1 MSSATPTPTR
11 VRRLPVVGPLRLG
24 RPSDVWFKP
33 ALSVVAAVAVPSLLL
48 MTLGR
53 LDLAPYTMA
62 GSLCA
67 LYAHNRPYA
76 ARAKV
81 LAWVILGMLGG
92 LAVALVSASLTRN
105 AVVLVTVGAL
115 LAAAQKAVCDATR
128 VGPPAHVILTFV
140 SSATLFVPQTLG
152 QVPGHLA
159 LAAAAGA
166 WAWLVGMAP
175 APLRPHGPER
185 RATAQALNAAAAY
198 AETARGGEEGAGGAR
213 SAAYAAVHAAWQTLL
228 AVRDRPSTTRRA
240 LERLVVRAEVALA
253 APADADPARLR
264 AWARAV
270 RGTGRIPRTGD
281 PRGEDEGLR
290 LNGADARADGAD
302 ARLDSVD
309 PRPDGANPRRAGGGA
324 RLGGAD
330 PRVDDVDPRVDG
342 TGPCLDGAEP
352 RRTAGGGSRRDSDL
366 RLDGADARVDG
377 TAPRLDGVD
386 PRPDGTGPRLDGV
399 GPRRADGGARLDGS
413 DPCLGGADAR
423 GDGADPRPEGD
434 NPRRAD
440 GGACLGGTD
449 PRPQGAN
456 PRRTDSGARLDGAGS
471 RRAHGGARLGGDGT
485 RRDDDRLRERDE
497 LVGVAAE
504 RAVAPPPLWSRLGP
518 LAPVAVRSAL
528 GCALAGYVS
537 LALGADR
544 PYWALVTAA
553 SLYQANITL
562 TWSRAVQRVVGNLVG
577 VLLFAAVT
585 PVAQLGPLALV
596 LCILACNFGAE
607 ALIGRN
613 YWLGSVCVTPLALLV
628 TELPGYQPTG
638 ELVTGRVVDTLV
650 GALVGFVAALA
661 VTNRRAGRRVER
673 ALTAVDRAREHAA
686 RLAADP
692 MSTPA
697 ALEAARRGLAAAVVD
712 LRATADAAA
721 GEWWQRALPQERVV
735 LAEQAAHRT
744 LAATVRRQGLLPDP
758 GTTST
763 YTHTEGA
770 SP

>member
-1 MSSATPTPTR
+1 MSSATPTSAR
-11 VRRLPVVGPLRLG
+11 VRRLPVVGALRLG

-33 ALSVVAAVAVPSLLL
+33 ALSVVAAVAPPSLLL

-76 ARAKV
+76 ARAKA

-115 LAAAQKAVCDATR
+115 LAAVQKAVCDATR

-140 SSATLFVPQTLG
+140 SSAALFVPQTLG
-152 QVPGHLA
+152 QAPGHLA
-159 LAAAAGA
+159 LAAAAGV

-198 AETARGGEEGAGGAR
+198 AETARGGEEGGAGAR

-228 AVRDRPSTTRRA
+228 AVRNRPSTTRRA
-240 LERLVVRAEVALA
+240 LERLVIRAEVALA

-264 AWARAV
+264 SWARAV

-281 PRGEDEGLR
+281 PRREEDGLCP
-290 LNGADARADGAD
+290 DG
-302 ARLDSVD
+302 VG
-309 PRPDGANPRRAGGGA
+309 PRPDGAGQ
-324 RLGGAD
+324 
-330 PRVDDVDPRVDG
+330 
-342 TGPCLDGAEP
+342 C
-352 RRTAGGGSRRDSDL
+352 RT
-366 RLDGADARVDG
+366 
-377 TAPRLDGVD
+377 
-386 PRPDGTGPRLDGV
+386 
-399 GPRRADGGARLDGS
+399 DGGARLD
-413 DPCLGGADAR
+413 D
-423 GDGADPRPEGD
+423 DG
-434 NPRRAD
+434 
-440 GGACLGGTD
+440 L
-449 PRPQGAN
+449 
-456 PRRTDSGARLDGAGS
+456 
-471 RRAHGGARLGGDGT
+471 
-485 RRDDDRLRERDE
+485 RRDGDLLRERDE

-504 RAVAPPPLWSRLGP
+504 RAVAPRPLWSRLGP

-537 LALGADR
+537 LALGAER

-577 VLLFAAVT
+577 VLLFAAVA

-650 GALVGFVAALA
+650 GALVGFVAAVA

-673 ALTAVDRAREHAA
+673 ALTTVDRAREHAA
-686 RLAADP
+686 RVAADP
-692 MSTPA
+692 SSSPA
-697 ALEAARRGLAAAVVD
+697 ALVAARRGLAAAVVD

-721 GEWWQRALPQERVV
+721 GEWWQRALPLERVV

-744 LAATVRRQGLLPDP
+744 LAATVRRRGLLPDP

-763 YTHTEGA
+763 YTYTEGA

>member
-1 MSSATPTPTR
+1 MSSATPIPAR
-11 VRRLPVVGPLRLG
+11 VRRFPVVGALRLG

-33 ALSVVAAVAVPSLLL
+33 ALSVVAAVGPPSLLL
-48 MTLGR
+48 MMLGR

-115 LAAAQKAVCDATR
+115 LAAVQKAVCDATR

-198 AETARGGEEGAGGAR
+198 AETARGGAEGAGAR

-228 AVRDRPSTTRRA
+228 AVRNRPSTTRRA

-264 AWARAV
+264 SWARAI

-281 PRGEDEGLR
+281 PRREDDGLRREDDGLR
-290 LNGADARADGAD
+290 LDE
-302 ARLDSVD
+302 VD
-309 PRPDGANPRRAGGGA
+309 PRP
-324 RLGGAD
+324 
-330 PRVDDVDPRVDG
+330 
-342 TGPCLDGAEP
+342 
-352 RRTAGGGSRRDSDL
+352 
-366 RLDGADARVDG
+366 
-377 TAPRLDGVD
+377 DGVD
-386 PRPDGTGPRLDGV
+386 PRPDGV
-399 GPRRADGGARLDGS
+399 
-413 DPCLGGADAR
+413 
-423 GDGADPRPEGD
+423 DPRP
-434 NPRRAD
+434 D
-440 GGACLGGTD
+440 GAG
-449 PRPQGAN
+449 PN
-456 PRRTDSGARLDGAGS
+456 LDGAGP
-471 RRAHGGARLGGDGT
+471 RRSVGGAHLDDDGP
-485 RRDDDRLRERDE
+485 RRDGDLLRERDE

-504 RAVAPPPLWSRLGP
+504 RAVAPRPLRSRLGP

-553 SLYQANITL
+553 SLYQVNITL

-650 GALVGFVAALA
+650 GALVGFVAAVA

-692 MSTPA
+692 TSTPA
-697 ALEAARRGLAAAVVD
+697 ALEAARRALAATVVD

-763 YTHTEGA
+763 FTHTEGA

>member
-1 MSSATPTPTR
+1 MSSATPTSAR
-11 VRRLPVVGPLRLG
+11 VRRLPVVGALRLG

-33 ALSVVAAVAVPSLLL
+33 ALSVVAAVAPPSLLL

-115 LAAAQKAVCDATR
+115 LAAVQKAVCDATR

-140 SSATLFVPQTLG
+140 SSAALFVPQTLG

-185 RATAQALNAAAAY
+185 RATAQALHAAAAC
-198 AETARGGEEGAGGAR
+198 AETARGGEEGAGAR

-228 AVRDRPSTTRRA
+228 VVRNRPSTTRRA
-240 LERLVVRAEVALA
+240 LERLVIRAEVALA

-264 AWARAV
+264 SWARAV

-281 PRGEDEGLR
+281 PRREEDGLSR
-290 LNGADARADGAD
+290 EEDG
-302 ARLDSVD
+302 L
-309 PRPDGANPRRAGGGA
+309 RPDG
-324 RLGGAD
+324 
-330 PRVDDVDPRVDG
+330 V
-342 TGPCLDGAEP
+342 
-352 RRTAGGGSRRDSDL
+352 GS
-366 RLDGADARVDG
+366 
-377 TAPRLDGVD
+377 
-386 PRPDGTGPRLDGV
+386 RPDGTGSRPDGA
-399 GPRRADGGARLDGS
+399 GPCRTDGGARLD
-413 DPCLGGADAR
+413 D
-423 GDGADPRPEGD
+423 
-434 NPRRAD
+434 
-440 GGACLGGTD
+440 
-449 PRPQGAN
+449 
-456 PRRTDSGARLDGAGS
+456 DSL
-471 RRAHGGARLGGDGT
+471 
-485 RRDDDRLRERDE
+485 RRDGDLLCDRDE

-504 RAVAPPPLWSRLGP
+504 RAVTPRPLWSRLGP
-518 LAPVAVRSAL
+518 LTPVAVRSAL
-528 GCALAGYVS
+528 GCVLAGYVS
-537 LALGADR
+537 LALGAER

-577 VLLFAAVT
+577 VLLFAAVA
-585 PVAQLGPLALV
+585 PVAHLGPLALV
-596 LCILACNFGAE
+596 LCILACNFCAE

-650 GALVGFVAALA
+650 GALVGFLAAVA
-661 VTNRRAGRRVER
+661 VTNRRAGRHVER
-673 ALTAVDRAREHAA
+673 ALTTVDRAGEHAA
-686 RLAADP
+686 RVAADP
-692 MSTPA
+692 SSTPA

-744 LAATVRRQGLLPDP
+744 LAATVRRRGLLPDP

-763 YTHTEGA
+763 YTYTEGA

>member
-1 MSSATPTPTR
+1 MSSATPTPAR
-11 VRRLPVVGPLRLG
+11 VRRLPVVGALRLG

-33 ALSVVAAVAVPSLLL
+33 ALSVVAAVAPPSLLL

-81 LAWVILGMLGG
+81 LARVILGMLGG

-115 LAAAQKAVCDATR
+115 LAAVQKAVCDATR

-140 SSATLFVPQTLG
+140 SSAALFVPQTPG

-198 AETARGGEEGAGGAR
+198 AETARGGEEGAGAR

-228 AVRDRPSTTRRA
+228 AVRNRPSTTRRA
-240 LERLVVRAEVALA
+240 LERLVIRAEVALA

-264 AWARAV
+264 SWARAV

-281 PRGEDEGLR
+281 PRREEDGPHP
-290 LNGADARADGAD
+290 DGAVLRRGG
-302 ARLDSVD
+302 AGS
-309 PRPDGANPRRAGGGA
+309 RPDGA
-324 RLGGAD
+324 
-330 PRVDDVDPRVDG
+330 
-342 TGPCLDGAEP
+342 GPC
-352 RRTAGGGSRRDSDL
+352 RT
-366 RLDGADARVDG
+366 
-377 TAPRLDGVD
+377 
-386 PRPDGTGPRLDGV
+386 
-399 GPRRADGGARLDGS
+399 DGGARLD
-413 DPCLGGADAR
+413 
-423 GDGADPRPEGD
+423 D
-434 NPRRAD
+434 NS
-440 GGACLGGTD
+440 L
-449 PRPQGAN
+449 
-456 PRRTDSGARLDGAGS
+456 
-471 RRAHGGARLGGDGT
+471 
-485 RRDDDRLRERDE
+485 RRDGDLLRERDE

-504 RAVAPPPLWSRLGP
+504 RAVAPRPLWSRLGP

-537 LALGADR
+537 LALGAER

-577 VLLFAAVT
+577 VLLFAAVA
-585 PVAQLGPLALV
+585 PVARLGPLALV

-628 TELPGYQPTG
+628 TELPGYRPTG

-650 GALVGFVAALA
+650 GTLVGFVAAVA

-673 ALTAVDRAREHAA
+673 ALTTVDRARERAA
-686 RLAADP
+686 RVAADP
-692 MSTPA
+692 SSTPA
-697 ALEAARRGLAAAVVD
+697 ALEAARCGLAAAVVD

-744 LAATVRRQGLLPDP
+744 LAATVRRRGLLPDP

-763 YTHTEGA
+763 YTYTEGA